1 MIIDCCTLLGHA
13 TSADFK
19 SAASGHSENSFLL
32 EWTSMSYTQIEE
44 FLLETSLSPSGSWSS
59 HIVVPTAEGAYH
71 FAGKQFLTDLQ
82 PATPY
87 RARVSA
93 KNGEGWG
100 KPGQEWNFATK
111 GAGWFNCMYFYFFVE
126 KII

>member
-1 MIIDCCTLLGHA
+1 
-13 TSADFK
+13 
-19 SAASGHSENSFLL
+19 
-32 EWTSMSYTQIEE
+32 MSYTQIEE